1 MIHLAVPVLLAALLA
16 GAGAYGMVARR
27 NAVLVLIGAELLLN
41 AVNLLLVTVSALP
54 PGGLAAVAG
63 TEAGTDAGAVVGAG
77 AADPLLS
84 GQVLAIFVVTLAAAE
99 IGVALAV
106 VLLLFRAR
114 GTVDLA
120 AVTELGEAAPDY
132 SEQVGAG
139 TWPEPPSPPAAT
151 PAVTGPSAGAPPS
164 AATTAGP
171 ATAGTPTASQAASP
185 ASGTG
190 AGTPEAGR

>member
-27 NAVLVLIGAELLLN
+27 NAVLVLVGAELMLN
-41 AVNLLLVTVSALP
+41 AVNLLLVTVAALP
-54 PGGLAAVAG
+54 SGGLAAVARTPATG
-63 TEAGTDAGAVVGAG
+63 TVQPGSLQDGS
-77 AADPLLS
+77 ADPLLS

-99 IGVALAV
+99 IGVALAA

-120 AVTELGEAAPDY
+120 AVTELGEASPDY

-139 TWPEPPSPPAAT
+139 DWPEPPIRPVLT
-151 PAVTGPSAGAPPS
+151 PAGPGAPASAGS
-164 AATTAGP
+164 GP
-171 ATAGTPTASQAASP
+171 ASAGSAP
-185 ASGTG
+185 ASGS
-190 AGTPEAGR
+190 EAGR